1 MGGANHDLERRPE
14 MQKRKLGSD
23 GPEITVVGFGA
34 WESGGDMWGP
44 NESEQQVIDA
54 IRSAIDAGMS
64 WIDTAEVY
72 GDGRSEELVGK
83 AIAGRRDEVLIF
95 TKVAPRENGG
105 GGTGVRPEQVH
116 EAIEKSLRRL
126 GVEHVDLYQVHWPD
140 SSGVPIG
147 ETWGALAEV
156 QDEGLARHIG
166 LSNFDRSDIERCE
179 AIHHVDSVQN
189 QFSLLHRD
197 DRPGLLPWLAERGI
211 GYLAYGPLAFGLLT
225 GAIHADTPIDDW
237 RGTDSDVKELFG
249 PGARERHL
257 EKVDRMRPIAER
269 RGTSL
274 SSLALA
280 WVVAQPGVTAAIAGS
295 RNPDHV
301 RSNAQA
307 GDIALDEE
315 TLRELDEI
323 FG

>member
-1 MGGANHDLERRPE
+1 
-14 MQKRKLGSD
+14 MQKRKLGSN

-34 WESGGDMWGP
+34 WEAGGDMWGP
-44 NESEQQVIDA
+44 NESEQRVIDA
-54 IRSAIDAGMS
+54 IQAAIDAGMC

-105 GGTGVRPEQVH
+105 GGTGVRAEQVH
-116 EAIEKSLRRL
+116 EAIGKSLGRL

-140 SSGVPIG
+140 SSGVPIE
-147 ETWGALAEV
+147 ETWGAMAEV

-179 AIHHVDSVQN
+179 AIRHVDSLQN
-189 QFSLLHRD
+189 QFSLLHQD
-197 DRPGLLPWLAERGI
+197 DRAELLPWLADQGT

-225 GAIHADTPIDDW
+225 GAIAAGTPIDDW
-237 RGTDSDVKELFG
+237 RGTDGDIKGLFG
-249 PGARERHL
+249 AGTRERHL
-257 EKVDRMRPIAER
+257 AKVDRMRPIAER
-269 RGTSL
+269 LGTSL

-280 WVVAQPGVTAAIAGS
+280 WVVSQRSVTAAIAGS
-295 RNPDHV
+295 RNPEHV
-301 RSNAQA
+301 RSNAGA
-307 GDIALDEE
+307 ANLALDDDA
-315 TLRELDEI
+315 LRELDEI